1 MSGGVVIEM
10 WSYTCRQSLLLI
22 NPFAYEEYRKERIR
36 QKIEEERASRIKVQV
51 SVEY

>member
-1 MSGGVVIEM
+1 MVV
-10 WSYTCRQSLLLI
+10 SLQAKSVA